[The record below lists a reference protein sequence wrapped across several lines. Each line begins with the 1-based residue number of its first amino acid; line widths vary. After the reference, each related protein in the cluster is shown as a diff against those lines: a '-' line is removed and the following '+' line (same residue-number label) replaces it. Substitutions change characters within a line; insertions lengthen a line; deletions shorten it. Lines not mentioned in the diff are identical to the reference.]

1 MAVLREEIYD
11 CPMRVLLMAEDC
23 NPEWP
28 SLPLAGYQTVKA
40 LSRVARV
47 TLATHVRNRYDLK
60 GHLPDTEI
68 EYADTEYITA
78 PLTKLASWLR
88 GRSDGSSTTALSYPT
103 IIAFEHE
110 VHQAFRRRIENGEF
124 DVVHRLT
131 PMSPELPSP
140 MATWCPVPYV
150 LGPLN
155 GGLRWPEPLRAEV
168 AREREWL
175 GRLRAAYKW
184 LPYHRST
191 FRNASAVLAS
201 FEHTIDDLPA
211 SAKERCVEFPEVG
224 VAPESFPYPGQRPH
238 RPALVFISVGRFEP
252 FELLDVAIRVFAESR
267 KLRAHRLV
275 LVGDGV
281 ERPALERQ
289 VKESRLEGVV
299 EFTGWLARTQ
309 LHARL
314 RDADIFFFP
323 SIGELGGGVVVEAMA
338 SGCVPVVVNYGG
350 PGGLVSSGD
359 SGVAVPLGHKDDLVR
374 HFTQALERYVDD
386 RLRRLDHAE
395 AAYERAIE
403 HFSWD
408 AKARKLH
415 EIYEWATGR
424 RSRKPVFG
432 DRAMSTPWP
441 TSSTS
446 DVAAYGT

>member
-1 MAVLREEIYD
+1 MAGTLEQIYHWA
-11 CPMRVLLMAEDC
+11 MRVLLMAEDC

-28 SLPLAGYQTVKA
+28 SLPLVGYQTVKA

-47 TLATHVRNRYDLK
+47 TLATHIRNRYDLK

-68 EYADTEYITA
+68 EYIDTEYIAA
-78 PLTKLASWLR
+78 PLYKLATWLR
-88 GRSDGSSTTALSYPT
+88 GSIDVNTTTAVSYPT
-103 IIAFEHE
+103 IIAFEYE

-140 MATWCPVPYV
+140 MATWCPLPYV

-155 GGLRWPEPLRAEV
+155 GGLRWPAPFCAHV
-168 AREREWL
+168 SRERQWRE
-175 GRLRAAYKW
+175 RLRGACKW

-201 FEHTIDDLPA
+201 FEHTVADLPA
-211 SAKERCVEFPEVG
+211 SAKERCVGFPEVG
-224 VAPESFPYPGQRPH
+224 LAPETFPYPGQRPK
-238 RPALVFISVGRFEP
+238 RQQLVFISVGGFEP
-252 FELLDVAIRVFAESR
+252 LELLDVAIRVFAESE
-267 KLRAHRLV
+267 KLSAHRLV

-289 VKESRLEGVV
+289 AKESGLEGVV
-299 EFTGWLARTQ
+299 EFTGWLARPQ
-309 LHARL
+309 LLARL
-314 RDADIFFFP
+314 READVFFLP
-323 SIGELGGGVVVEAMA
+323 SIGELGGGMVVEAMA
-338 SGCVPVVVNYGG
+338 SGCVPVVVNHGG
-350 PGGLVSSGD
+350 PGGLVRGCD
-359 SGVAVPLGHKDDLVR
+359 SGVAVPLGQKDELVR
-374 HFTQALERYVDD
+374 HFTEALERYVDD
-386 RLRRLDHAE
+386 PLRRLDHAE
-395 AAYERAIE
+395 EAYEHAIE

-415 EIYEWATGR
+415 EVYEWVTGR

-441 TSSTS
+441 TSPASN
-446 DVAAYGT
+446 VAAYGT